1 MVSGRFVCLGALV
14 LGFAAASGA
23 LAQVAPYIQADP
35 AAVTKTFGKQTADK
49 IFSDA
54 YTPVRQRAVLQS
66 VKSIPGYDCPPD
78 PPITLGLL
86 NPYPINPGTVSWIE
100 HYVVMCKPPTQRSF
114 LMILDKDQ
122 LRTVAMLPGES
133 AADPLLQRDAM
144 QGALAA
150 LNSRHS
156 ERLQAHRRDRHQRH
170 RLAAERARPLG
181 RTLDL
186 RPLRKKSR
194 ARCDVHALTEWRN
207 RLEHDARQVT
217 GHSCRWL

>member
-14 LGFAAASGA
+14 LGFAGASGA

-35 AAVTKTFGKQTADK
+35 AAVTKAFGKQTADK

-66 VKSIPGYDCPPD
+66 VESIPGYDCPAD

-114 LMILDKDQ
+114 LMVLDKDQ

-150 LNSRHS
+150 LIPATPKDCEHTVATDTSITGSPPNGRDPWV
-156 ERLQAHRRDRHQRH
+156 ERWTFDLCGKKAALDVTFTPSPNGGTDWSTT
-170 RLAAERARPLG
+170 LA
-181 RTLDL
+181 
-186 RPLRKKSR
+186 K
-194 ARCDVHALTEWRN
+194 
-207 RLEHDARQVT
+207 
-217 GHSCRWL
+217 

>member
-35 AAVTKTFGKQTADK
+35 AAVTKAFGKQTADK

-66 VKSIPGYDCPPD
+66 VKSIPGYDCPAD

-100 HYVVMCKPPTQRSF
+100 HYMVMCKPPTQRSF

-150 LNSRHS
+150 LIPATPKDCLHTVATDTSS
-156 ERLQAHRRDRHQRH
+156 QARR
-170 RLAAERARPLG
+170 
-181 RTLDL
+181 RTGVTPGSNVGP
-186 RPLRKKSR
+186 RPLRKK
-194 ARCDVHALTEWRN
+194 AALDADVHALAEWRTDWSTT
-207 RLEHDARQVT
+207 LAK
-217 GHSCRWL
+217 

>member
-14 LGFAAASGA
+14 LGLAGASGA

-150 LNSRHS
+150 LIPATPKDCKHTVATDTS
-156 ERLQAHRRDRHQRH
+156 
-170 RLAAERARPLG
+170 
-181 RTLDL
+181 
-186 RPLRKKSR
+186 
-194 ARCDVHALTEWRN
+194 
-207 RLEHDARQVT
+207 VT
-217 GHSCRWL
+217 GSPPNGRDPWVERWTFDLCGKKAALDVTFTPSPNGGTDWSTTLAK